1 MNKRKVK
8 LEFCKKLQSE
18 GIGSLYERVQLVEL
32 MSDWQD
38 KYKFES
44 VLEYPASIVKGYD
57 NWVISDKCSVTVADE
72 DVSKIKKEWMLDWKP
87 KFKFPKELRKEYDL
101 VWNFAQVQLNPEIIV
116 EMKKY
121 TRKYVLIFV
130 PNLINIGAPIHIIY
144 HLLSGTK
151 CNHAERGNKL
161 IRTYWGF
168 RNFVIKNDIE
178 ILESGYFDSPPIPD
192 IAFSIKELKKFL
204 GIRSNKNIQGSTIDE
219 DRFLFK
225 LSSISY
231 MENTLPLFISHF
243 ISHHLYILGKVE
255 P

>member
-1 MNKRKVK
+1 MNKQKVK
-8 LEFCKKLQSE
+8 LELCKKLQSE
-18 GIGSLYERVQLVEL
+18 GIGSLYERVQLVDL
-32 MSDWQD
+32 MRDWQD

-44 VLEYPASIVKGYD
+44 VLEYPSNIVKGYD

-72 DVSKIKKEWMLDWKP
+72 DVFKIKKEWMLGWKP
-87 KFKFPKELRKEYDL
+87 KFKLPKELKNEYDL

-130 PNLINIGAPIHIIY
+130 PNLINIGAPIHVIY

-168 RNFVIKNDIE
+168 KNFVVKNDIE

-192 IAFSIKELKKFL
+192 IAFSINELKMLLGVGNKKHTQKSSIDVDKFL
-204 GIRSNKNIQGSTIDE
+204 S
-219 DRFLFK
+219 K
-225 LSSISY
+225 LNSISF
-231 MENTLPLFISHF
+231 MENSLPLFLGHL
-243 ISHHLYILGKVE
+243 ISHHLYVLGRI
-255 P
+255 